1 MNRETAQGALFSGDS
16 VTLQAGN
23 NLRVQ
28 GSDIVGDNDV
38 RLAAGNSLTV
48 TTAEEH
54 SQESHQRQE
63 KKSGFSG
70 TGGIGVSYGSQ
81 SLKVTDT
88 AQDTTHRGSTIGS
101 VNGSV
106 TLSAG
111 NDLSVH
117 GSDLIAAQDMT
128 LAGKNVSIT
137 AATESGTQT
146 HTVEQKSSGLTL
158 ALSGAAGGAL
168 DSSVHTLKQARETDN
183 DRLAALQAVKGAL
196 TLGQGAQSV
205 MLDQAT
211 GNQKGNDNTVGIS
224 LSYGSQ
230 SSKSTQT
237 STQATAKG
245 SSLTAG
251 NNLTVVA
258 TDGDLLVHGSPLDA
272 QNDLW
277 LQASRDVNL
286 ISALNTSTLDGQ
298 NESHGGSAGVGI
310 GYGSGGAGISVSASV
325 NSG

>member
-1 MNRETAQGALFSGDS
+1 MSRDHL
-16 VTLQAGN
+16 
-23 NLRVQ
+23 LRVQ

-168 DSSVHTLKQARETDN
+168 DSSVSTLKQARETDN

-230 SSKSTQT
+230 SSTSTQT
-237 STQATAKG
+237 ST
-245 SSLTAG
+245 
-251 NNLTVVA
+251 
-258 TDGDLLVHGSPLDA
+258 
-272 QNDLW
+272 
-277 LQASRDVNL
+277 
-286 ISALNTSTLDGQ
+286 
-298 NESHGGSAGVGI
+298 
-310 GYGSGGAGISVSASV
+310 
-325 NSG
+325 

>member
-1 MNRETAQGALFSGDS
+1 MTTHDVVNSETAQGALFSGDS

-54 SQESHQRQE
+54 SQRAISAGE
-63 KKSGFSG
+63 KSGFSG

-117 GSDLIAAQDMT
+117 GSDLIAAQDMM

-183 DRLAALQAVKGAL
+183 DRLAALQAVKGTL

-237 STQATAKG
+237 STQATAKAAASPPG
-245 SSLTAG
+245 ITSPCWQPTATCWFTAASLMRRTTCGYRPAG
-251 NNLTVVA
+251 T
-258 TDGDLLVHGSPLDA
+258 
-272 QNDLW
+272 
-277 LQASRDVNL
+277 
-286 ISALNTSTLDGQ
+286 
-298 NESHGGSAGVGI
+298 
-310 GYGSGGAGISVSASV
+310 
-325 NSG
+325 